1 MSQLARDLRLG
12 WPEVAILPVTYLC
25 NAHCDMCAL
34 GDLKQRGRL
43 ADDELVELFGDP
55 SISSTLRAIN
65 FTGGEPTLR
74 RDLPELVARLVD
86 ACPQLESFSLNSN
99 GMLRGSAETIRRV
112 LDVARS
118 RGKKLYLFISLDGVG
133 ALHDEIRGVR
143 GAFDAVCRTLDALQ
157 ALGTPR
163 TQLSMGVS
171 ATATR
176 KNIGHLDDV
185 LQFAVRR
192 DLLVSFTFPMST
204 DVYMNNLDRLDRFE
218 ADRDLIERF
227 VSFLDTLER
236 YPDHVS
242 PPLSF
247 YRSLQTTLRGG
258 PREAPCIFR
267 RGGFFLEPN
276 GNVLP
281 CWRSSELSFGS
292 VTDEQFHEIWEGPRR
307 RRVLDTIEERF
318 CRSCPSPC
326 YVGFP
331 SQLLAPIPATGSEP

>member
-1 MSQLARDLRLG
+1 M
-12 WPEVAILPVTYLC
+12 
-25 NAHCDMCAL
+25 
-34 GDLKQRGRL
+34 
-43 ADDELVELFGDP
+43 
-55 SISSTLRAIN
+55 
-65 FTGGEPTLR
+65 LR
-74 RDLPELVARLVD
+74 R
-86 ACPQLESFSLNSN
+86 
-99 GMLRGSAETIRRV
+99 SAETIRRV

-118 RGKKLYLFISLDGVG
+118 RGKKLYLFISLDGIG

-157 ALGTPR
+157 ALDTPR
-163 TQLSMGVS
+163 SQLSMGVS

-176 KNIGHLDDV
+176 KNIDHLDDV

-192 DLLVSFTFPMST
+192 NLLVSFTFPMST
-204 DVYMNNLDRLDRFE
+204 DVYMNNQDRLERFE
-218 ADRDLIERF
+218 ADHDLIERF
-227 VSFLDTLER
+227 ASFLDNLER
-236 YPDHVS
+236 YPDHVT

-247 YRSLQTTLRGG
+247 YRSLQATLRGG

-292 VTDEQFHEIWEGPRR
+292 LTDETFPQIWDGPRR
-307 RRVLDTIEERF
+307 RSVLATIEEQF
-318 CRSCPSPC
+318 CSSCPSPC

-331 SQLLAPIPATGSEP
+331 SQLLEPVPPRKQEP